1 MCNISFYAFA
11 FLYVKISSVFNVM
24 IISNKV
30 DNGKTNKTNS
40 VPFGNDP
47 PSHFSQFFGI
57 AAPWDFVFM
66 HYKGKFDRHIFLFPP
81 SALANIK
88 LLQHLGHTSK
98 LRDVGSI
105 FITV

>member
-1 MCNISFYAFA
+1 MAKPTKLTAC
-11 FLYVKISSVFNVM
+11 LLEM
-24 IISNKV
+24 TPLPT
-30 DNGKTNKTNS
+30 D
-40 VPFGNDP
+40 
-47 PSHFSQFFGI
+47 FSQIHTLHFFGI

>member
-1 MCNISFYAFA
+1 MAKPTKLTA
-11 FLYVKISSVFNVM
+11 FLLGM
-24 IISNKV
+24 
-30 DNGKTNKTNS
+30 T
-40 VPFGNDP
+40 P
-47 PSHFSQFFGI
+47 PHTFHNFFGI